1 MGCNWAK
8 IAHLA
13 EKKIFGEISCEW
25 FLSGFFALSCYEV
38 SFKIVGADP
47 EKFCE
52 LKQALKSKLPVHES
66 I

>member
-1 MGCNWAK
+1 M
-8 IAHLA
+8 A

-25 FLSGFFALSCYEV
+25 FLSGFFALSCYKV